1 MGDRYEEHL
10 LGVPKDTI
18 KFADD
23 PALVAGIIDPSD
35 TTRLRRVNSGR
46 LLSDDGRQC
55 GSDGGRKRQTFS
67 QLGEEALGLGGIV
80 DHWSLVHLLGG
91 LSGRPIRVN
100 QRRGIRLV
108 NARAS
113 GVESAFPIL

>member
-10 LGVPKDTI
+10 LGILSAMI

-23 PALVAGIIDPSD
+23 PALVTGIIDPGD
-35 TTRLRRVNSGR
+35 TARLRHVNSGR
-46 LLSDDGRQC
+46 PLSDDGRQC
-55 GSDGGRKRQTFS
+55 GSDGRGKWQRLS

-80 DHWSLVHLLGG
+80 DHWLLVPSLGG
-91 LSGRPIRVN
+91 LSGRPIRPD
-100 QRRGIRLV
+100 QRREIRLV

-113 GVESAFPIL
+113 GVETAFPVL